1 MGGAAVPEGLSGN
14 WQDGKAMMR
23 AVRAVAVATLVGA
36 FVYMVAHTL
45 RWPLMQDA
53 QVLHY
58 VNFLTDHGFA
68 PYRQIGDM
76 NMPGAYWMERFGM
89 VAFGAGDLGFRLYD
103 IFLML
108 AMTGAMIAIAL
119 PYDWLAGLFAGV
131 LFAMIH
137 AADGPKGAGQRDAVM
152 AVLMLLGLA
161 FLLHS
166 VRKRTAA
173 WMALGGFF
181 FGMATAVKPTIAPLG
196 LVLLPMAAL
205 RLRRRGVRATPFVLC
220 GVLAAMVPAALFVG
234 YLLHY
239 RALDAFVIMNREVT
253 AYYAH
258 LYRVGSISLLRE
270 CMPRPMRLLV
280 PFGLAAVAM
289 NLHCENGN
297 RTIWERWALA
307 LAVAF
312 GAFSYFV
319 QGKGYY
325 YQRYPLIAMT
335 LLWFAIEMSIAARR
349 KGVARAIGTVGLAIG
364 IFALTP
370 LFAARARTVFY
381 SNIFTE
387 TLEADLRQIGVQ
399 RLQGDVQCLDMV
411 DGCMNALYHL
421 KIVQQTGLTGDNLL
435 FAPDASFAVV
445 RQARQEFWDG
455 LVAHPPDVFVI
466 SDEQF
471 MDPASFNKLNRWP
484 PFAQY
489 LAQHYDLRSAHSFPF
504 TVAYR
509 IYVRKGSFAD
519 SLGL

>member
-1 MGGAAVPEGLSGN
+1 VLEGLRGS
-14 WQDGKAMMR
+14 WRDGKTAIRLLR
-23 AVRAVAVATLVGA
+23 ALAAATLAGA
-36 FVYMVAHTL
+36 FVYMIVHTL

-53 QVLHY
+53 QVMHY

-89 VAFGAGDLGFRLYD
+89 VVFGASDLAFRLYD
-103 IFLML
+103 IFLMV
-108 AMTGAMIAIAL
+108 AMTVAMIAIAW

-152 AVLMLLGLA
+152 AVLMVIGLA
-161 FLLHS
+161 FLLHA
-166 VRKRTAA
+166 VRRRAAA

-196 LVLLPMAAL
+196 LVLLLMAAL
-205 RLRRRGVRATPFVLC
+205 ELRKREVGAVRFVAY
-220 GVLAAMVPAALFVG
+220 GVLGGTVPAALFFG
-234 YLLHY
+234 FLLHY
-239 RALDAFVIMNREVT
+239 RALDAFIYMNRAIT

-258 LYRVGSISLLRE
+258 LNRVGFISLLRE

-280 PFGLAAVAM
+280 PFGLAAAVM
-289 NLHCENGN
+289 NPGRGN
-297 RTIWERWALA
+297 WERWALA
-307 LAVAF
+307 AGVAF

-335 LLWFAIEMSIAARR
+335 LLWFAVELSIAARR
-349 KGVARAIGTVGLAIG
+349 RGVARAIGTVGLAIG
-364 IFALTP
+364 IFGLTP

-387 TLEADLRQIGVQ
+387 TLEADLRQIGVERMQ
-399 RLQGDVQCLDMV
+399 RDVQCLDMV

-421 KIVQQTGLTGDNLL
+421 QMVQQTGLTGDNLL
-435 FAPDASFAVV
+435 FPPDASFPVV
-445 RQARQEFWDG
+445 QQARQEFWDA
-455 LVAHPPDVFVI
+455 LVARPPDVFVI

-471 MDPASFNKLNRWP
+471 MDAASFDKLERWP
-484 PFAQY
+484 QFAQY
-489 LAQHYDLRSAHSFPF
+489 LAEHYDLYCARSFPI

-519 SLGL
+519 RPGL

>member
-1 MGGAAVPEGLSGN
+1 MVRVL
-14 WQDGKAMMR
+14 R
-23 AVRAVAVATLVGA
+23 ALAVATLAGT
-36 FVYMVAHTL
+36 FVYMIVHTL

-53 QVLHY
+53 QVMHY

-68 PYRQIGDM
+68 PYREIGDM

-89 VAFGAGDLGFRLYD
+89 VVFGAGDLAFRVYD
-103 IFLML
+103 IFLMVV
-108 AMTGAMIAIAL
+108 MTLAMIAIAW

-131 LFAMIH
+131 LFAAIH
-137 AADGPKGAGQRDAVM
+137 AADGPKGTGQRDAVM
-152 AVLMLLGLA
+152 AVLMVVGLA
-161 FLLHS
+161 FLLHA
-166 VRKRTAA
+166 VRRRTAA

-196 LVLLPMAAL
+196 LVLLLMAAL
-205 RLRRRGVRATPFVLC
+205 ELRKQGVGAGRFLAC
-220 GVLAAMVPAALFVG
+220 GVLGGAVPAVLFVG
-234 YLLHY
+234 FLLHY
-239 RALDAFVIMNREVT
+239 RALAAFLYMNRAITV
-253 AYYAH
+253 YYAH
-258 LYRVGSISLLRE
+258 LNRVGFISLLRE

-280 PFGLAAVAM
+280 SFGLAAAVM
-289 NLHCENGN
+289 NPDRRN
-297 RTIWERWALA
+297 WERWALGA
-307 LAVAF
+307 GVAF

-335 LLWFAIEMSIAARR
+335 LLWFAVELSIAARR
-349 KGVARAIGTVGLAIG
+349 RGVARAIGTVGLAIG
-364 IFALTP
+364 IFGLTP

-387 TLEADLRQIGVQ
+387 TLEADLRQIGVE
-399 RLQGDVQCLDMV
+399 RLQHDVQCLDMV

-435 FAPDASFAVV
+435 FAPDPSFAVV
-445 RQARQEFWDG
+445 QQARQAFWDA
-455 LVAHPPDVFVI
+455 LETRPPDVFVI

-471 MDPASFNKLNRWP
+471 MDAASFDKLDRWP
-484 PFAQY
+484 LFARY
-489 LAQHYDLRSAHSFPF
+489 LADHYDLYSAHSFPI

-519 SLGL
+519 RPGV